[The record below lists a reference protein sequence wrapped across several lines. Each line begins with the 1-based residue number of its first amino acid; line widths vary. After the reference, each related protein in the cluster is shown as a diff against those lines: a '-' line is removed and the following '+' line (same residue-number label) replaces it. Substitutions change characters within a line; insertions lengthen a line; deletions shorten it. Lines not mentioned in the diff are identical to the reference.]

1 MCVKSFK
8 CKISMALMVEVVN
21 NVKIM
26 KALKGKLLQILKFL
40 QVSYDEN
47 IVVIINIDS
56 SNHLQNKV
64 RNSRNNQNLIN
75 FQKSI
80 QKDFQWEKA

>member
-26 KALKGKLLQILKFL
+26 KALKGKLLQILEFL

-56 SNHLQNKV
+56 SNHLQKKG
-64 RNSRNNQNLIN
+64 RLWCSL
-75 FQKSI
+75 
-80 QKDFQWEKA
+80 KASKTSNDLTLKN

>member
-26 KALKGKLLQILKFL
+26 EALKGKLLQILKSL
-40 QVSYDEN
+40 QFSFDEN
-47 IVVIINIDS
+47 IV
-56 SNHLQNKV
+56 L
-64 RNSRNNQNLIN
+64 
-75 FQKSI
+75 
-80 QKDFQWEKA
+80 